1 MKHFILLLSV
11 IFAPI
16 VKILAQSPLSY
27 DTIIDR
33 GYYRSYFNSKYST
46 VSKVVYTLYKGG
58 GNVSRKGMAFRHT
71 YGREVFRYNR
81 SGYDKGHL
89 APAQDFAWCRD
100 AMLATFDYVN
110 CLPQAPSLNRG
121 AWKRLETQV
130 RLWSQSDT
138 LTVECGGLSFDSI
151 MHMVP
156 KYFYKIVTRHNGR
169 DTLCNRVYLNK

>member
-1 MKHFILLLSV
+1 MLF
-11 IFAPI
+11 
-16 VKILAQSPLSY
+16 LAHADIIMCQERLPY

-33 GYYRSYFNSKYST
+33 GWYRSYFNSKFST
-46 VSKVVYTLYKGG
+46 ASKVVYTLYRGG

-89 APAQDFAWCRD
+89 APAQDFAWDRD

-110 CLPQAPSLNRG
+110 CLPQAPALNRG

-130 RLWSQSDT
+130 RRWSQSDT
-138 LTVECGGLSFDSI
+138 LMVECGGLSFDSI

-156 KYFYKIVTRHNGR
+156 KYFYKIVTRYNGR